1 MTTETTRPRGGP
13 AQIVPDGAGSAAP
26 PSAGP
31 DPATPPH
38 TRHLGL
44 ALVVISAAQL
54 MLVLDELIVNTA
66 LPHIQRALGFSG
78 TGLEWIVTGYAITFG
93 GLLMLGG
100 RSGDVLGRRR
110 MFIAGVTAFAL
121 ASLLGGLAT
130 TAWWLIASRAVQGA
144 AAAVA
149 APAALSLIAV
159 TFPEGAQRNRALGVY
174 AAMTGMGGAVGVI
187 AGGLLT
193 TYASWR
199 WVFFVNVPIGLLLAA
214 GARYVIPET
223 QRHPRHLD
231 LPGAITGTAGF
242 ALLVYGL
249 TRAATGP
256 DGVSHW
262 GDPATVA
269 SLAGAAV
276 ALIAFV
282 LIEARTREPLLPLR
296 IFADRTRA
304 GVYLILLCLASAF
317 FGLFFFLT
325 QFLQVVWGYSPLKGG
340 LAYLPFIGAFI
351 VVAGIS
357 SKLVTRLGAR
367 PLMTAGAVIA
377 PVGLFWLSRVHEGS
391 QYLTRGSP
399 AADRVRGGGRPDL
412 RAAHDDACRGRVGRG
427 LGRRLQHVQR
437 RPAGRW
443 LAGARRHRQRR
454 LDRGQQPAA
463 LRGPSGLR
471 PRAVIR
477 GHRRDGDRCL
487 RGRARPGDHA
497 RRDQGPPRGPARRPG
512 GHVTR
517 RRCPARHGPQTPW
530 LARRDGRASQGGNA
544 RDGVS
549 RPCRCKGC

>member
-1 MTTETTRPRGGP
+1 MSIDATRPQEGPPRQSRRAQNPAGILADGDGPSGPGG
-13 AQIVPDGAGSAAP
+13 S
-26 PSAGP
+26 
-31 DPATPPH
+31 
-38 TRHLGL
+38 RHLGL
-44 ALVVISAAQL
+44 ALVVISMAQL

-93 GLLMLGG
+93 GLLILGG
-100 RSGDVLGRRR
+100 RAGDILGRRR

-130 TAWWLIASRAVQGA
+130 TAWWLIASRTLQGA

-159 TFPEGAQRNRALGVY
+159 TFPEGTQRNRALGIY

-199 WVFFVNVPIGLLLAA
+199 WVFFVNVPIGLALAV
-214 GARYVIPET
+214 GARYAIPET
-223 QRHPRHLD
+223 QRHARRLD
-231 LPGAITGTAGF
+231 LPGAVAATAGF

-256 DGVSHW
+256 DGISHW
-262 GDPATVA
+262 GDAATIA
-269 SLAGAAV
+269 CLAGAAV

-282 LIEARTREPLLPLR
+282 LIEARTAEPLLPLR

-317 FGLFFFLT
+317 FGFFFFLT
-325 QFLQVVWGYSPLKGG
+325 QFLQIVWGYTPLRGG

-357 SKLVTRLGAR
+357 SKLVSRVGAR

-377 PVGLFWLSRVHEGS
+377 PVGLFWLSRINENSH
-391 QYLTRGSP
+391 YLTGVALPLIVFAMAAGLIFVPLTMTLVAGVADRDSGVASSMFNAGQQVGGSLGLAIIGTVAWTVVNNRLRSP
-399 AADRVRGGGRPDL
+399 AHPGYAHALSSGVTSAMEIGACAGLLALVITLVAIRVRREDL
-412 RAAHDDACRGRVGRG
+412 
-427 LGRRLQHVQR
+427 
-437 RPAGRW
+437 
-443 LAGARRHRQRR
+443 
-454 LDRGQQPAA
+454 
-463 LRGPSGLR
+463 
-471 PRAVIR
+471 
-477 GHRRDGDRCL
+477 
-487 RGRARPGDHA
+487 
-497 RRDQGPPRGPARRPG
+497 PG
-512 GHVTR
+512 GPV
-517 RRCPARHGPQTPW
+517 
-530 LARRDGRASQGGNA
+530 
-544 RDGVS
+544 VM
-549 RPCRCKGC
+549 